1 MKIVILGLPQAGQQ
15 ELFSLLTR
23 IPLDTVKQKPMDIQL
38 GICEVK
44 DPRVTKLI
52 EMYKPAKKTYARIEY
67 SLLPDFNL
75 VGPSKMLIFNQ
86 LKNSDEICWVAR
98 YETAQDDIASF
109 ISELVISDLM
119 TAEKRLENIAKD
131 QKRKFLEER
140 AKEEA
145 LIKMCKEQ
153 LDREKLLKDLK
164 FSADQ
169 LVALK
174 TYQFLTMKPVFFV
187 VNVPE
192 DKINEE
198 AISKSITEKF
208 SYLCIQVSASLEEE
222 ISRMDKDDY
231 AVFMKE
237 MGIKESALDKMN
249 QMAFSELGLIS
260 FFTVGTDEVK
270 AWPVR
275 KGAFAPEAGSVIHS
289 DIERG
294 FVRAEM
300 FKYDDLLAAGSEA
313 KLKELGKYYLKGK
326 DYVVQDGDILS
337 FRVGT

>member
-1 MKIVILGLPQAGQQ
+1 VKIVILGLPQAGQQ

-23 IPLDTVKQKPMDIQL
+23 IPLDTIKQKPMEVQL
-38 GICEVK
+38 GICEVR

-52 EMYKPAKKTYARIEY
+52 EMYNPAKKTYARIEY

-75 VGPSKMLIFNQ
+75 VGPSKDMIFNQ
-86 LKNSDEICWVAR
+86 LKNSDEICWVTR
-98 YETAQDDIASF
+98 HETAADDIASF
-109 ISELVISDLM
+109 ISELVIFDLM
-119 TAEKRLENIAKD
+119 AVEKRLENIAKD
-131 QKRKFLEER
+131 QKKKLIEAR

-145 LIKMCKEQ
+145 LMKTCKQQ
-153 LDREKLLKDLK
+153 LDGEKPLRDLK
-164 FSADQ
+164 FSDDQ
-169 LVALK
+169 IIALK

-187 VNVPE
+187 INVPE
-192 DKINEE
+192 DKINDES
-198 AISKSITEKF
+198 ISISITEKF
-208 SYLCIQVSASLEEE
+208 SYPCIQVSAGLEEE
-222 ISRMDKDDY
+222 ISRMEKADY

-249 QMAFSELGLIS
+249 QMAFSGLGLIS

-275 KGAFAPEAGSVIHS
+275 KGALAPEAGSVIHS

-300 FKYDDLLAAGSEA
+300 FKYDDLIAAGSEA

-326 DYVVQDGDILS
+326 DYLVQDGDILS

>member
-52 EMYKPAKKTYARIEY
+52 EMYSPAKRTYARIEY

-75 VGPSKMLIFNQ
+75 IGPSKDLIFNQ

-98 YETAQDDIASF
+98 FETAQDDIASF
-109 ISELVISDLM
+109 ISELIIFDLM
-119 TAEKRLENIAKD
+119 AVEKRLENIAKD
-131 QKRKFLEER
+131 QRRKFLDVR
-140 AKEEA
+140 AKEED
-145 LIKMCKEQ
+145 LMKLCKAQ
-153 LDREKLLKDLK
+153 LDAEKPLSKLQ
-164 FSADQ
+164 FTSDQ
-169 LVALK
+169 IIALK
-174 TYQFLTMKPVFFV
+174 TYQFLTLKPLFFV
-187 VNVPE
+187 INVPD
-192 DKINEE
+192 DKIND
-198 AISKSITEKF
+198 ASISRSISDKF
-208 SYLCIQVSASLEEE
+208 SYPCIQVSAGLEEE
-222 ISRMDKDDY
+222 ISRLDEADRPT
-231 AVFMKE
+231 FMKE

-249 QMAFSELGLIS
+249 QMAFFELGLIS
-260 FFTVGTDEVK
+260 FFTVGTDEVR

-275 KGAFAPEAGSVIHS
+275 KGALAPEAGSVIHS

-300 FKYDDLLAAGSEA
+300 FKYDDLIAAGSEA

-326 DYVVQDGDILS
+326 DYLVQDGDILS

>member
-23 IPLDTVKQKPMDIQL
+23 IPLDNIKQKPMEVQL
-38 GICEVK
+38 GICEVR

-75 VGPSKMLIFNQ
+75 VGPSKDMIFNQ
-86 LKNSDEICWVAR
+86 LKNSDEICWVTR
-98 YETAQDDIASF
+98 HETATDDIASF
-109 ISELVISDLM
+109 ISELVIFDLM
-119 TAEKRLENIAKD
+119 AVEKRLENIAKD
-131 QKRKFLEER
+131 QKKKLIEAR

-145 LIKMCKEQ
+145 LMKACKQQ
-153 LDREKLLKDLK
+153 LDAEKPLRDLK
-164 FSADQ
+164 FSDDQ
-169 LVALK
+169 IVALK

-192 DKINEE
+192 DKLNDES
-198 AISKSITEKF
+198 ISRSITEKF
-208 SYLCIQVSASLEEE
+208 CYPCIQVSAGLEEE
-222 ISRMDKDDY
+222 ISRMDKADY

-249 QMAFSELGLIS
+249 QMAFSGLGLIS

-275 KGAFAPEAGSVIHS
+275 KGALAPEAGSVIHS

-300 FKYDDLLAAGSEA
+300 FKYDDLIAAGSEA

-326 DYVVQDGDILS
+326 DYLVQDADILS

>member
-1 MKIVILGLPQAGQQ
+1 VKIVILGLPQAGQQ

-23 IPLDTVKQKPMDIQL
+23 APLDTVKQKPMDIQL

-75 VGPSKMLIFNQ
+75 VGPSKDLIFNQ
-86 LKNSDEICWVAR
+86 LKNSDEICWVVR

-109 ISELVISDLM
+109 ISELIIFDLM
-119 TAEKRLENIAKD
+119 AAEKRLENIAKD
-131 QKRKFLEER
+131 QRRKFLEVR

-153 LDREKLLKDLK
+153 LDAEKPLKDLK
-164 FSADQ
+164 LTDDQ
-169 LVALK
+169 LVAIK

-187 VNVPE
+187 VNIPE
-192 DKINEE
+192 DKINDES
-198 AISKSITEKF
+198 ILRSITEKF
-208 SYLCIQVSASLEEE
+208 SYPCIQVSAGLEEE
-222 ISRMDKDDY
+222 ISRMEKSDY

-300 FKYDDLLAAGSEA
+300 FKYDDLLSAGSEA

>member
-1 MKIVILGLPQAGQQ
+1 VKIVILGLPQAGQQ
-15 ELFSLLTR
+15 ELFSLLTKA
-23 IPLDTVKQKPMDIQL
+23 PLDTVKQKPMDIQL

-52 EMYKPAKKTYARIEY
+52 EMFKPAKQTYARIEY

-75 VGPSKMLIFNQ
+75 VGPSKTLIFNQ
-86 LKNSDEICWVAR
+86 IRNSDEICWVAR

-109 ISELVISDLM
+109 ISELVISDMM

-131 QKRKFLEER
+131 QRRKFIEER

-145 LIKMCKEQ
+145 LVKMCKDQ
-153 LDREKLLKDLK
+153 LDQEKLLKDLTLT
-164 FSADQ
+164 ADQ
-169 LVALK
+169 ILALK
-174 TYQFLTMKPVFFV
+174 TYQFLTMKPIFFV
-187 VNVPE
+187 INVPE
-192 DKINEE
+192 DKINDDS
-198 AISKSITEKF
+198 ISKSFTEKF
-208 SYLCIQVSASLEEE
+208 SYPSIQVSASLEEE
-222 ISRMDKDDY
+222 ISRMEKADY
-231 AVFMKE
+231 EVFMKE

-249 QMAFSELGLIS
+249 QMAFSGLGLIS

-300 FKYDDLLAAGSEA
+300 FKYDDLLSAGSEA
-313 KLKELGKYYLKGK
+313 KLKELGKHYLKGK
-326 DYVVQDGDILS
+326 DYLVQDGDILS

>member
-1 MKIVILGLPQAGQQ
+1 VKIVILGLPQAGQQ

-23 IPLDTVKQKPMDIQL
+23 VPLDTVKQKPMDIQL

-52 EMYKPAKKTYARIEY
+52 EMFKPAKQTYARIEY

-75 VGPSKMLIFNQ
+75 VGPSKILIFNQ
-86 LKNSDEICWVAR
+86 IRNSDEICWVAR

-109 ISELVISDLM
+109 ISELVISDMM

-131 QKRKFLEER
+131 QKRKFIEER

-145 LIKMCKEQ
+145 LVKMCKDQ
-153 LDREKLLKDLK
+153 LDQEKLLKDLPLT
-164 FSADQ
+164 ADQ
-169 LVALK
+169 ITALR
-174 TYQFLTMKPVFFV
+174 TYQFLTMKPIFFV
-187 VNVPE
+187 INVPE
-192 DKINEE
+192 DKINDDS
-198 AISKSITEKF
+198 ISKSMAEKF
-208 SYLCIQVSASLEEE
+208 GYPCIQVSASLEEE
-222 ISRMDKDDY
+222 ISRMEKADY
-231 AVFMKE
+231 EVFMKE

-249 QMAFSELGLIS
+249 QMAFSGLGLIS

-300 FKYDDLLAAGSEA
+300 FKYEDFLSAGSEA
-313 KLKELGKYYLKGK
+313 KLKELGKHYLKGK
-326 DYVVQDGDILS
+326 DYLVQDGDILS

>member
-1 MKIVILGLPQAGQQ
+1 VKIVILGLPQAGQQ

-23 IPLDTVKQKPMDIQL
+23 VPLDTVKQKPMDIQL

-52 EMYKPAKKTYARIEY
+52 EMFKPAKQTYARIEY

-75 VGPSKMLIFNQ
+75 VGPSKTLIFNQ
-86 LKNSDEICWVAR
+86 LRNADEICWVAR
-98 YETAQDDIASF
+98 HETSQDDIASF

-131 QKRKFLEER
+131 QRRKFIEER

-145 LIKMCKEQ
+145 LVKMCKDQ
-153 LDREKLLKDLK
+153 LDQEKLLKDLPL
-164 FSADQ
+164 SADQ
-169 LVALK
+169 VIAIK
-174 TYQFLTMKPVFFV
+174 TYQFLTMKPIFFV
-187 VNVPE
+187 INVPE
-192 DKINEE
+192 DKINED
-198 AISKSITEKF
+198 AISKSMTEKF
-208 SYLCIQVSASLEEE
+208 GYPCIQVSASLEEE
-222 ISRMDKDDY
+222 ISRMEKADY
-231 AVFMKE
+231 EVFMKE

-249 QMAFSELGLIS
+249 QMAFSGLGLIS

-300 FKYDDLLAAGSEA
+300 FKYDDFLSAGSEA
-313 KLKELGKYYLKGK
+313 KLKELGKHYLKGK
-326 DYVVQDGDILS
+326 DYLVQDGDILS

>member
-1 MKIVILGLPQAGQQ
+1 VKIVILGLPQAGQQ
-15 ELFSLLTR
+15 ELFSLLTKA
-23 IPLDTVKQKPMDIQL
+23 PLDTVKQKPMDIQL

-44 DPRVTKLI
+44 DPRLTKLI
-52 EMYKPAKKTYARIEY
+52 EMFSPAKKTYARIEY

-75 VGPSKMLIFNQ
+75 VGPSKTLIFNQ
-86 LKNSDEICWVAR
+86 IRNSDEICWVAR

-109 ISELVISDLM
+109 ISELVISDMM

-131 QKRKFLEER
+131 QRRKFIEER

-145 LIKMCKEQ
+145 LVKMCKDQ
-153 LDREKLLKDLK
+153 LDQEKLLKDLTL
-164 FSADQ
+164 SADQ
-169 LVALK
+169 IIALK
-174 TYQFLTMKPVFFV
+174 TYQFLTMKPIFFV
-187 VNVPE
+187 INVPE
-192 DKINEE
+192 DKINED
-198 AISKSITEKF
+198 AISKSMAEKF
-208 SYLCIQVSASLEEE
+208 GYPCIQVSASLEEE
-222 ISRMDKDDY
+222 ISRMEKADY
-231 AVFMKE
+231 EVFMKE

-249 QMAFSELGLIS
+249 QMAFSGLGLIS

-300 FKYDDLLAAGSEA
+300 FKYDDFLSAGSEA
-313 KLKELGKYYLKGK
+313 KLKELGKHYLKGK
-326 DYVVQDGDILS
+326 DYLVQDGDILS

>member
-23 IPLDTVKQKPMDIQL
+23 ISLDTVKQKPMDIQV

-75 VGPSKMLIFNQ
+75 VGPSKDLIFNQ
-86 LKNSDEICWVAR
+86 LKNCDEICWIAR
-98 YETAQDDIASF
+98 YETTQDDIPSF
-109 ISELVISDLM
+109 ISELIIFDLM
-119 TAEKRLENIAKD
+119 SVEKRLENIAKD
-131 QKRKFLEER
+131 QKKKFLDVRE
-140 AKEEA
+140 KEEA
-145 LIKMCKEQ
+145 LMKMCKAQ
-153 LDREKLLKDLK
+153 LDAEKPLKN
-164 FSADQ
+164 FQFTADQ
-169 LVALK
+169 LTALK
-174 TYQFLTMKPVFFV
+174 TYQFLTMKPLFFV
-187 VNVPE
+187 INVPE
-192 DKINEE
+192 DKIND
-198 AISKSITEKF
+198 ASISSSITGKF
-208 SYLCIQVSASLEEE
+208 SYPCIQVSAAIEEE
-222 ISRMDKDDY
+222 ISRLDKADY
-231 AVFMKE
+231 AEFMKE

-249 QMAFSELGLIS
+249 QMAFSGLGLIS

-275 KGAFAPEAGSVIHS
+275 KGALAPEAGSVIHS

-300 FKYDDLLAAGSEA
+300 FKYDDLIAAGSET

-326 DYVVQDGDILS
+326 DYLVQDGDILS